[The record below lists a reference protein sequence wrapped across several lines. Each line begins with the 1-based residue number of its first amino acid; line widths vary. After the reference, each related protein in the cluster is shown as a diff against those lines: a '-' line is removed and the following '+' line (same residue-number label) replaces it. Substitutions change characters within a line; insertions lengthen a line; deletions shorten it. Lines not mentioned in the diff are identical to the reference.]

1 MARYTDDFRA
11 SAVVMLE
18 AAGYAPGKNGGAL
31 ASVARRLK
39 VPHSTLQRWYNATK
53 NPPPPDLAGQTKVD
67 LAALLEAEVIA
78 AVGEMDHARVDADY
92 RALATAV
99 GIFMDKLN
107 NLRGEVE
114 SRHEIIIKYDEL
126 NFNPAETT

>member
-1 MARYTDDFRA
+1 
-11 SAVVMLE
+11 MLE

-31 ASVARRLK
+31 AAVSKKLG
-39 VPHSTLQRWYNATK
+39 VPHSTLQRWYNAK
-53 NPPPPDLAGQTKVD
+53 QNPPPPETVHEKRVD

-78 AVGEMDHARVDADY
+78 AVGEMDNARIDADY

-107 NLRGEVE
+107 NLRGEATD
-114 SRHEIIIKYDEL
+114 RHEIIIRYDDL
-126 NFNPAETT
+126 NFNAPETA